1 MHSGWWVLS
10 REVICLF
17 NIMLQHCYDIT
28 IFLVGFYFLLYPFQ
42 YHNAFQK
49 AQMQYRQFSLIWERW
64 TFLLERNKEF
74 RESINLPHMD
84 KFAVHGYICSVDLG
98 TVKSLREEFRTR
110 SLIPYSAK
118 AHVVPYT
125 VPYTS

>member
-1 MHSGWWVLS
+1 
-10 REVICLF
+10 
-17 NIMLQHCYDIT
+17 
-28 IFLVGFYFLLYPFQ
+28 
-42 YHNAFQK
+42 
-49 AQMQYRQFSLIWERW
+49 
-64 TFLLERNKEF
+64 
-74 RESINLPHMD
+74 MD

-110 SLIPYSAK
+110 SLIPYLAK